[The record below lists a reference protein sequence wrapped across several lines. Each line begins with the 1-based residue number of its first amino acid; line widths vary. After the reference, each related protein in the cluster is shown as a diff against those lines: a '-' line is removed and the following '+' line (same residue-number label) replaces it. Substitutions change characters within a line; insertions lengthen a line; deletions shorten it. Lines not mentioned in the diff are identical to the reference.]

1 MEGFPSMELLKL
13 EELKFE
19 DEEAC
24 SRCAQYSSWCCVIGS
39 SEVGVPLCALSSYTC
54 QRQSLDM

>member
-1 MEGFPSMELLKL
+1 MELLKL